1 MRAVPACLILL
12 SLTFGAQAQTVDQ
25 IQTPVA
31 QRAFLQT
38 LATHEKVAAEHQT
51 HFTYLS
57 SERSERTGGHLWSE
71 RVVES
76 KSGRVRMLLAEDGKP
91 LDEMRAK
98 AERDRLSY
106 LANHSEVVEKD
117 DAAHHKDELKAQS
130 LLELLARGY
139 LYSNP
144 RAEGKY
150 LLLDFHPDP
159 NYKPQSMEERVM
171 AAMTGTVSVASG
183 SVRVHRLT
191 ARLDQEMSIGFGIL
205 ATIHAGSSFMT
216 ERNEMPTTEWK
227 TTDLDSKID
236 GRAIFFKTISSH
248 AKYDRTDYHRLP
260 DDLTVAQAVAMLT
273 K

>member
-1 MRAVPACLILL
+1 MRAVSICLVFL

-25 IQTPVA
+25 IQTPAA
-31 QRAFLQT
+31 QREFLQT
-38 LATHEKVAAEHQT
+38 LAAHEKAAADHQT
-51 HFTYLS
+51 HFSYLS

-71 RVVES
+71 RVIES

-98 AERDRLSY
+98 AERDRLQY
-106 LANHSEVVEKD
+106 LALHPQVVERD

-130 LLELLARGY
+130 LLELLVRGY

-144 RAEGKY
+144 RVEGKY

-171 AAMTGTVSVASG
+171 AAMTGTVAVASG

-191 ARLDQEMSIGFGIL
+191 AHLDQEMSIGFGIL
-205 ATIHAGSSFMT
+205 ATIHAGSSFTT

>member
-1 MRAVPACLILL
+1 MRAVPVCLVLL
-12 SLTFGAQAQTVDQ
+12 SLTFGAHAQTVDQ
-25 IQTPVA
+25 IQTPAA
-31 QRAFLQT
+31 QREFLAT
-38 LATHEKVAAEHQT
+38 LAAHEKTAAERQT
-51 HFTYLS
+51 HFSYLS

-71 RVVES
+71 RVIES

-91 LDEMRAK
+91 LDEARVK
-98 AERDRLSY
+98 AERDRLNY
-106 LANHSEVVEKD
+106 LAKHPEVVEKD

-130 LLELLARGY
+130 LLELLVRGY

-150 LLLDFHPDP
+150 LLLDFRPDP

-205 ATIHAGSSFMT
+205 ATIHAGSSFTT

-248 AKYDRTDYHRLP
+248 AKYDRTDYQRLP